1 VRLNNCRGT
10 NFGNTV
16 ARGTTRAFALIRIN
30 QLKLN
35 QLRFRRR
42 ASRASQTNDLRVIGP
57 EPSTTLAAN
66 SARPRSSR
74 PRHRCFA
81 SKRTSTAATRV
92 TAALLLGHGPIG
104 GCACLEVIPLSNVQN
119 PKNSNR
125 YHFALAG
132 ISRYKTAGQRMS
144 LRSCLSG
151 PKARWGAGEACSN

>member
-1 VRLNNCRGT
+1 MLREQVNEHG
-10 NFGNTV
+10 GNPGD
-16 ARGTTRAFALIRIN
+16 R
-30 QLKLN
+30 
-35 QLRFRRR
+35 
-42 ASRASQTNDLRVIGP
+42 
-57 EPSTTLAAN
+57 
-66 SARPRSSR
+66 
-74 PRHRCFA
+74 
-81 SKRTSTAATRV
+81 RTS
-92 TAALLLGHGPIG
+92 LLAYGPIG